1 MPAILECIPGEAQ
14 WRQVK
19 PTNDITMTHAI
30 VLRHTLRLA
39 VLLAAP
45 ALAHAGPMHKCVQG
59 QTVVYSDKPCASEQ
73 QAQVVRGG
81 SVSTTDA
88 LQSTRR
94 EETLY
99 YPSSSG
105 KPQVPYFSRQKSVE
119 DSLKE
124 RSIRR

>member
-1 MPAILECIPGEAQ
+1 M
-14 WRQVK
+14 K
-19 PTNDITMTHAI
+19 N
-30 VLRHTLRLA
+30 TLMSIRLLPLVRLA
-39 VLLAAP
+39 WLLASP
-45 ALAHAGPMHKCVQG
+45 LLAHAGPLHKCVQG
-59 QTVVYSDKPCASEQ
+59 QTVVYSDKPCATEQ
-73 QAQVVRGG
+73 QPQVVRGG

-94 EETLY
+94 EEMLY